1 MDVFVARQAVFN
13 KHNQVV
19 AYELLF
25 RDSAENSFPDVE
37 DKVATAKLICD
48 SQLNQGLSYITG
60 GRKALVN
67 FGEQSLREG
76 LADFLPIDK
85 VVIEILENVPP
96 DDSNYQL
103 VNELFHK
110 GYRLALDDFKYE
122 PRWEKFL
129 KLVRLIKFDLQH
141 TSFDEIDQM
150 MELLQK
156 YPKIKYLAE
165 KVETQ
170 SEYEQ
175 AKQRGFEFFQG
186 YFFAKPQMVSQKDC
200 ASRSPLVMAIY
211 AQALKPQLNI
221 SELAQIFSQDTG
233 LTYKLLRFINSGL
246 FPLQERMDS
255 IKQALVYLGEER
267 VRRFVSLI
275 VTAHISHD
283 KPLEL
288 TRLASIRA
296 RFCELVAKRYF
307 PASSNSA
314 FLVGLF
320 SLVDA
325 MLDRRMDK
333 IVETLPFP
341 DEIAQA
347 LLGENNTLYYILE
360 LVKAYESGS
369 WWAMQRACEP
379 LNITDKELPNMHKS
393 AITWSQMFDTL

>member
-25 RDSAENSFPDVE
+25 RDSAENCFPNVE

-48 SQLNQGLSYITG
+48 NQLNQGLSYITG

-67 FGEQSLREG
+67 FGEQSLKER
-76 LADFLPIDK
+76 LADFLPNDK
-85 VVIEILENVPP
+85 VVIEILENVTP
-96 DDSNYQL
+96 DDEHYKL

-110 GYRLALDDFKYE
+110 GFRLALDDFKYE

-129 KLVRLIKFDLQH
+129 KLVRLIKFDLRH
-141 TSFDEIDQM
+141 SSFEEIDQT
-150 MELLQK
+150 MELLRK

-170 SEYEQ
+170 AEYEQ

-186 YFFAKPQMVSQKDC
+186 YYFAKPQMVAQKDC
-200 ASRSPLVMAIY
+200 SSRSPLVMAIY
-211 AQALKPQLNI
+211 AEALKPHLNL
-221 SELAQIFSQDTG
+221 SALADIFNQDTG
-233 LTYKLLRFINSGL
+233 LAYKLLRFINSGL
-246 FPLQERMDS
+246 FPLQERIDS

-267 VRRFVSLI
+267 VRRFVALI
-275 VTAHISHD
+275 VTAHISHE

-288 TRLASIRA
+288 TRLSSVRA
-296 RFCELVAKRYF
+296 RFCELIAKRYF
-307 PASSNSA
+307 PAMTSSA

-320 SLVDA
+320 SLIDA
-325 MLDRRMDK
+325 MLDRPMDK
-333 IVETLPFP
+333 IVDSLPFP

-347 LLGENNTLYYILE
+347 LTGENNTLFYILE

-369 WWAMQRACEP
+369 WWAMQKACQP
-379 LNITDKELPNMHKS
+379 LNISDKDLPGMHSS
-393 AITWSQMFDTL
+393 AITWSQMFDKI